1 MRAPRLLAAHDRTLA
16 GARFALTNGRRVGIV
31 FKPCRSR
38 GWFGDVAQLGERCL
52 RTAEVAGSTPV
63 VSTKHIDVGA
73 QPQVAGAPRL
83 FQQPMIG
90 STIAVTRR

>member
-1 MRAPRLLAAHDRTLA
+1 MRAPRLLRGHDRTLA

-52 RTAEVAGSTPV
+52 RTAEVVSSNLI
-63 VSTKHIDVGA
+63 VSTTRIHVGA
-73 QPQVAGAPRL
+73 ARDIDRSRL
-83 FQQPMIG
+83 D
-90 STIAVTRR
+90 